1 MFLMPV
7 QGYHRY
13 IGADASMR
21 VKAAALFPV
30 VNASGAEM
38 TRAETVTMLN
48 DMCIMAPGSLI
59 DRAIQWE
66 LVNSRT
72 VTAAFT
78 NAGHT
83 VRADLTFNDAG
94 ELTNFVSN
102 ARHQTFDHG
111 ATRQMRWSTPM
122 GAYRSFGA
130 FRLPGTGEGR

>member
-1 MFLMPV
+1 
-7 QGYHRY
+7 
-13 IGADASMR
+13 
-21 VKAAALFPV
+21 
-30 VNASGAEM
+30 
-38 TRAETVTMLN
+38 
-48 DMCIMAPGSLI
+48 MCIMAPGSLI

-130 FRLPGTGEGR
+130 FRLPGTGEGRWHDASGEYPYIELTIDDVKYNVPPR